1 MTKYFLNRIL
11 ILVLSCS
18 SSSVKEEKNIVPKF
32 ILSNEFNAYWYQGK
46 AEITHYKIEQ
56 ARYGEIR
63 SGDAIL
69 VFVTEDFLTDKQVKK
84 EKDQNSKFTSVLK
97 VNFIKR
103 FVTGIYDYSMM
114 SSVFTPVNISAYP
127 NSLKVTNS
135 NQDWCGQTFT
145 QLNMVNNKYSI
156 KRFSYF
162 EDESDEIY
170 ETEKTFLEDEICT
183 RIRIAAESLPVGK
196 IKIIPSTMISRLM
209 HFKPMPI
216 DAVADISENP
226 KGQKVYTVNYPSMNR
241 TLKIFFTKTFP
252 YSIEGW
258 EESYKDGFGDKATM
272 LTSKG
277 EKIQTVI
284 TDYWKKNSVA
294 DSLLRKQL
302 GLQ

>member
-1 MTKYFLNRIL
+1 MTKYFLNCIL

-18 SSSVKEEKNIVPKF
+18 SSSVKEEKNQSNFV
-32 ILSNEFNAYWYQGK
+32 LSNEFNACWYQGK
-46 AEITHYKIEQ
+46 AEITHYKIKQ

-63 SGDAIL
+63 TGDAIL
-69 VFVTEDFLTDKQVKK
+69 VYVTEDFLTDKQVKK
-84 EKDQNSKFTSVLK
+84 EKDENSKSTSVLK
-97 VNFIKR
+97 LNFIKR

-135 NQDWCGQTFT
+135 NQDWCGQTFL
-145 QLNMVNNKYSI
+145 QLNLVNNKYSI
-156 KRFSYF
+156 KRYSYF
-162 EDESDEIY
+162 EDESDESY
-170 ETEKTFLEDEICT
+170 ETEKTILEDEIWT
-183 RIRIAAESLPVGK
+183 RIRIAPESLPVGK
-196 IKIIPSTMISRLM
+196 IKIIPGAMISRLL
-209 HFKPMPI
+209 HFKPMPT
-216 DAVADISENP
+216 DAVADLSENA
-226 KGQKVYTVNYPSMNR
+226 KGQKVYTLNYPSMNR
-241 TLKIFFTKTFP
+241 TLKIFFSKTFP

-258 EESYKDGFGDKATM
+258 EEFYKDGFGDKATM

-277 EKIQTVI
+277 EKVQTVI